1 MITKLALLG
10 FLLVLVPP
18 LAAAPRSYGLD
29 EDPVRLGQ
37 KALDEGQL
45 DEARAHFQKAADEG
59 YKVERA
65 TRGLAEVAVRAGSWA
80 EAESFYR
87 ASIAARPLAE
97 ARAGLGLLLLR
108 LARRD
113 EAEAELDRAL
123 AEKPGLWEAEYGR
136 ALLLLERGRTQ
147 EARELLASG
156 RERRGAAEGED
167 LYRHGMALVLA
178 AEGDLAGAETEA
190 LGALSL
196 DPADARYAVLVAD
209 LSTQRGVPALA
220 IDAWEQ
226 ALHAPGVVHTPPML
240 EELAALY
247 RRVGRFQDARDRLL
261 QAVELDSTY
270 APALRELADLFAAA
284 KQHDRAAGTWLRY
297 VQLRPDDV
305 DAQLGLAASCAEIGN
320 HTQALAAA
328 RTAMALDSTRA
339 DVRFALFR
347 AGIRSPDA
355 AAREEAAR
363 LYVALPPDAGFDAKD
378 LVALAAWQRE
388 AKQWDTARE
397 ALARAHALTPEE
409 PDVPFE
415 LGMLELAAGRP
426 DSAAVSFER
435 AVALRGDAPH
445 FLVNLGIARLRAGQ
459 NAPAVSAFR
468 AGLALNP
475 EHVYGRLLLA
485 QALAVSDSIQ
495 AAESE
500 YRNVLE
506 REPQNA
512 GALRGLGFCQI
523 RQGRYADAADTY
535 AAATRAEPGNA
546 EAWVGKGNALLGLG
560 DLAGAEQAFEHAR
573 KIEPENRSLRKG
585 LELLQQ
591 AKESGAGSG

>member
-1 MITKLALLG
+1 MFTRLALLG
-10 FLLVLVPP
+10 CFLA
-18 LAAAPRSYGLD
+18 LAPGVVAETRSYGID

-37 KALDEGQL
+37 KALEDGRL
-45 DEARAHFQKAADEG
+45 DEARARFQEAVDAG
-59 YKVERA
+59 YKMDRA
-65 TRGLAEVAVRAGSWA
+65 HLGLAEVAVRRGSWVEA
-80 EAESFYR
+80 EAFYR
-87 ASIAARPLAE
+87 AALAARPLVE

-108 LARRD
+108 LERD
-113 EAEAELDRAL
+113 AEAEAELDRAL
-123 AEKPGLWEAEYGR
+123 AEKPGLWDARYGR
-136 ALLLLERGRTQ
+136 ALLLLKRGRTAD
-147 EARELLASG
+147 ARALLAAG

-167 LYRHGMALVLA
+167 RYHHGMALALA
-178 AEGDLAGAETEA
+178 AEGDLTAAEVEA
-190 LGALSL
+190 LGALAL
-196 DPADARYAVLVAD
+196 NPADARYAMLVAD

-226 ALHAPGVVHTPPML
+226 ALRAPGVVPTAPML
-240 EELAALY
+240 EGLAALY
-247 RRVGRFQDARDRLL
+247 RGVGRFQDARDHLL

-270 APALRELADLFAAA
+270 APALRALADLLAAA
-284 KQHDRAAGTWLRY
+284 KQHDRAARTWLRY

-305 DAQLGLAASCAEIGN
+305 DAQLALAASCGEIGS
-320 HTQALAAA
+320 HAQALAAA
-328 RTAMALDSTRA
+328 RTAMALDSARV

-347 AGIRSPDA
+347 AGTRGPDA
-355 AAREEAAR
+355 AAKEEAAR
-363 LYVALPPDAGFDAKD
+363 LFASLPPDAGFEAKD
-378 LVALAAWQRE
+378 LVAFAAWQRE
-388 AKQWDTARE
+388 AKQWDAARE
-397 ALARAHALTPEE
+397 ALVRANALAPEE

-415 LGMLELAAGRP
+415 RGMLELAGGQP
-426 DSAAVSFER
+426 DSAVASFER
-435 AVALRGDAPH
+435 AVALRSDAPH
-445 FLVNLGIARLRAGQ
+445 FHVNLGIARLRAGQ

-485 QALAVSDSIQ
+485 QALAVSDSIP

-500 YRNVLE
+500 YRRVLE
-506 REPQNA
+506 TEPTNA

-523 RQGRYADAADTY
+523 REGRYADAADTY

-560 DLAGAEQAFEHAR
+560 DLAGAEEAFGEAK
-573 KIEPENRSLRKG
+573 KIDPENRSLRKG

>member
-1 MITKLALLG
+1 VITRFAWLG
-10 FLLVLVPP
+10 ALLVLAPP
-18 LAAAPRSYGLD
+18 LAAEPRSYGLD

-37 KALDEGQL
+37 KALDEGRL
-45 DEARAHFQKAADEG
+45 DEARAHFQEAVDEG
-59 YKVERA
+59 YKGERA
-65 TRGLAEVAVRAGSWA
+65 TWGLAEVSVREGSWA
-80 EAESFYR
+80 EAEAFYR
-87 ASIAARPLAE
+87 AALAARPFAE

-108 LARRD
+108 LERD
-113 EAEAELDRAL
+113 AEAEAELHQAL

-136 ALLLLERGRTQ
+136 AVLLLKRGRTQ
-147 EARELLASG
+147 EARELLEPG
-156 RERRGAAEGED
+156 RDRRGAAEGED

-190 LGALSL
+190 LGALAL
-196 DPADARYAVLVAD
+196 DPTDARYAMLVAD
-209 LSTQRGVPALA
+209 LCTRRGVPALA

-226 ALHAPGVVHTPPML
+226 ALAAPGVVPTAPML
-240 EELAALY
+240 EGLAALY
-247 RRVGRFQDARDRLL
+247 RSVGRFQDARDRLL

-284 KQHDRAAGTWLRY
+284 KQHDRAARTWLRY

-305 DAQLGLAASCAEIGN
+305 DAQLALAASCGQTGN
-320 HTQALAAA
+320 HAQALAAA
-328 RTAMALDSTRA
+328 RTAMALDSSRV

-347 AGIRSPDA
+347 AGLRGPDA
-355 AAREEAAR
+355 AAKEEAAR
-363 LYVALPPDAGFDAKD
+363 LFASLPPDAAFEAKD
-378 LVALAAWQRE
+378 LVAFAAWQRE
-388 AKQWDTARE
+388 AKQWDAARE
-397 ALARAHALTPEE
+397 ALARASALAPEE

-415 LGMLELAAGRP
+415 RGMLELAAGQP
-426 DSAAVSFER
+426 DSAVASFER
-435 AVALRGDAPH
+435 AVALRADAPH
-445 FLVNLGIARLRAGQ
+445 FHVNLGIARLRAGQ
-459 NAPAVSAFR
+459 NEPAVSAFR

-475 EHVYGRLLLA
+475 GHVYGRLLLA
-485 QALAVSDSIQ
+485 QALAVADSIP

-500 YRNVLE
+500 YRRVLQD
-506 REPQNA
+506 EPQNA

-523 RQGRYADAADTY
+523 REGRYADAADTY
-535 AAATRAEPGNA
+535 AAATRAEPGSA

-560 DLAGAEQAFEHAR
+560 DLAGAEQAFERAR